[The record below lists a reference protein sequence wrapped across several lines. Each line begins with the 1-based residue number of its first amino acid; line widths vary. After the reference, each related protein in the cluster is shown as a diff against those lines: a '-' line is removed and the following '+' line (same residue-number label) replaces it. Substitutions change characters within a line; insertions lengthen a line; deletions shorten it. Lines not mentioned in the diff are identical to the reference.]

1 MATLLQRAE
10 SRFVLRCWGDFGIV
24 DADGGDVRPR
34 GRKARA
40 LLAYLAMH
48 PDKRISRER
57 LMALLWGERA
67 DEQARGSLRQSLFEL
82 KPFGNGAGLLTIE
95 RDAVTLN
102 AGALETE
109 LGQLRRAVDDR
120 RFDAL
125 LQALPEPD
133 EQLFANLDGLDAG
146 FDEWLQ
152 IERPRRRSELIQLI
166 GDGSALAVA
175 AGDTRAAKAL
185 HARLLAFDPQDD
197 TPAPAQPSQLIQA
210 ATTSMSPVVAPI
222 ASRRLFGRSAMIG
235 TGLMLAVAGIGTASW
250 LGQDAAATVAAT
262 QVRALYEPA
271 HAIVYDRKG
280 REFPIAANLLKRA
293 VAIDPDFGPAAT
305 DLAAVTAM
313 SARTPAQ
320 WAEAERL
327 ARRAVALEPRSG
339 LAHGVLGMTL
349 RFASPEARGAIRKGA
364 RLDGRDPQV
373 QFWLSNVQAIEGDY
387 VGRLQSLRRAVAL
400 DPRLYRATGTAAMAA
415 WELGHVREAELHS
428 ARLRELDLI
437 ASFYCSYALDFFRG
451 HYADTVTN
459 ILAVRDRL
467 TEADSADWKLGVAY
481 LVLGHQQPAR
491 LLMRLPPH
499 LWRVAS
505 GAGPAPGDLETI
517 LIEAEQDE
525 RAHFYALTALRQVL
539 KAGRAK
545 EIVAAYDRRVG
556 VMAALVSDDV
566 SNDVPITYG
575 VQVAQA
581 LKAVG
586 RAREGSMMLER
597 GDAAVRKSLSHGD
610 MPNWMY
616 AGAAGVWA
624 AQGRTQDALTALET
638 AVRRG
643 WHYAPMTPM
652 PDIADIPSFAGL
664 RGDPRFE
671 RLRRELRD
679 HVAAERR
686 KLGPV
691 RV

>member
-1 MATLLQRAE
+1 MATQAVERPAV
-10 SRFVLRCWGDFGIV
+10 RFAMRCWGDFALVNG
-24 DADGGDVRPR
+24 DRRDVRPR

-40 LLAYLAMH
+40 LLAYLALH
-48 PDKRISRER
+48 PEKPVSREK
-57 LMALLWGERA
+57 LAGLLWGERGE
-67 DEQARGSLRQSLFEL
+67 EQARASLRQTLFEL
-82 KPFGNGAGLLTIE
+82 KEFANGAGLLCVE
-95 RDAVTLN
+95 REAVTL
-102 AGALETE
+102 AGHALETD
-109 LGQLRRAVDDR
+109 LDAI
-120 RFDAL
+120 AL
-125 LQALPEPD
+125 LAKRGDAEGLLAAMPEPD
-133 EQLFANLDGLDAG
+133 EMLLANLDGIDPG
-146 FDEWLQ
+146 FDDWLRV
-152 IERPRRRSELIQLI
+152 ERTRRRDTLAALIA
-166 GDGSALAVA
+166 DASAHALAT
-175 AGDTRAAKAL
+175 GRTRAARAL
-185 HARLLAFDPQDD
+185 HARLSEFA
-197 TPAPAQPSQLIQA
+197 PAPAPDPAGATQTKAFEPSA
-210 ATTSMSPVVAPI
+210 PVAPPVRVD
-222 ASRRLFGRSAMIG
+222 RRIMIG
-235 TGLMLAVAGIGTASW
+235 AALLVATAGIGTAAW
-250 LGQDAAATVAAT
+250 FGQDAGAATIDP

-271 HAIVYDRKG
+271 HAIVYDRRG
-280 REFPIAANLLKRA
+280 RQFPVAANLLKRA
-293 VAIDPDFGPAAT
+293 VAISPGYAPAVT

-313 SARTPAQ
+313 MARTPAQ

-327 ARRAVALEPRSG
+327 ARRAVALDPQSG

-349 RFASPEARGAIRKGA
+349 RFESPEARRAIRTAAK
-364 RLDGRDPQV
+364 LDGRDPQV
-373 QFWLSNVQAIEGDY
+373 QFWLSNVAAIEGDY
-387 VGRLQSLRRAVAL
+387 VGRLQALRRAVAL

-415 WELGHVREAELHS
+415 WELGHVREAELHA
-428 ARLRELDLI
+428 ARLRDLDLSQ
-437 ASFYCSYALDFFRG
+437 SFFCSYALDFFRG

-467 TEADSADWKLGVAY
+467 TEADFADWKLGVAY
-481 LVLGHQQPAR
+481 LVLGQEQPAR

-525 RAHFYALTALRQVL
+525 RAQFYALTALRQVL
-539 KAGRAK
+539 KAGRPG

-556 VMAALVSDDV
+556 VMAALVSGDV
-566 SNDVPITYG
+566 SNDVPITFG

-586 RAREGSMMLER
+586 RTQEGAMLLAR

-624 AQGRTQDALTALET
+624 AQGRTEDALSALET

-664 RGDPRFE
+664 RGNARFE

-679 HVAAERR
+679 HLSAERR
-686 KLGPV
+686 KLGSAPV
-691 RV
+691 